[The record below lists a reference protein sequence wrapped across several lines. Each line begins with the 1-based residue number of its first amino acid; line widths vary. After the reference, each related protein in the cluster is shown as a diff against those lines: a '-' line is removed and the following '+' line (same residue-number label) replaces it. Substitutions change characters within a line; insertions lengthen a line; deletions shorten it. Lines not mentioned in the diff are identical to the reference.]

1 MTTEPKYTEAKI
13 DLVAK
18 LIADKCGNGMREK
31 YEDVSRQIVELLSER
46 QAAAGL
52 GDAGRVS
59 APTDTLCEKISLLLA
74 QIKSVSPPDVLLKQL
89 EQLARARDVLMES
102 LVALQSAQPSTN
114 AIVQPV
120 SEPSSETMMLN
131 DRAYEIPVDGIQARY
146 RLPGGEWSTWAHVIC
161 GVKTHEM
168 QLRAVGF
175 YPDRH
180 ACLHPSWENAGNG
193 KWRCACCNVIGDE
206 RRYLQ
211 PDGELDRVYDRAERQ
226 AMLSAAP
233 KREGK

>member
-1 MTTEPKYTEAKI
+1 MTAKPEYADAQI
-13 DLVAK
+13 DA
-18 LIADKCGNGMREK
+18 LIKRLGSQSYPIMVECRE
-31 YEDVSRQIVELLSER
+31 VLQ
-46 QAAAGL
+46 
-52 GDAGRVS
+52 
-59 APTDTLCEKISLLLA
+59 SLLTERIELA
-74 QIKSVSPPDVLLKQL
+74 WSADDDNSG
-89 EQLARARDVLMES
+89 ELARNRASEWINDQDHPGSWR
-102 LVALQSAQPSTN
+102 LVPVYLKPN
-114 AIVQPV
+114 AIAQTV
-120 SEPSSETMMLN
+120 SVPSSETMMLN

-206 RRYLQ
+206 KRYLQ

-226 AMLSAAP
+226 ALLSATHQG
-233 KREGK
+233 ESV